1 MNLLHS
7 ESNSKLSNKSYSEK
21 REVYKNSN
29 FKITQNIAS
38 EYSEW
43 NAQSIESRQKWMA
56 KQACTIFK
64 VSQLS

>member
-1 MNLLHS
+1 MYLILTT
-7 ESNSKLSNKSYSEK
+7 
-21 REVYKNSN
+21 YKNSN